1 MKKILKYVLASVSVL
16 AFAGCSDFL
25 TEETNGQV
33 FDNVLTSQEGLEAAL
48 TGAYNGLNS
57 PWAHGLCNGT
67 FQQLVAGGD
76 DIYCPTSDANGTQLD
91 RCGVTDSNGSFGS
104 TWNGLYKVVL
114 GANTVINNYEK
125 CSGSTE
131 TIPVIAGEA
140 YFLRAYAYFML
151 VRLWG
156 EIPLIKSSSYDEAEA
171 SMGVSSEADVYALI
185 EEDIDKAV
193 SLLGDTRRNNEIGR
207 PNRLVARALRAEI
220 YLTEAGWP
228 LKKDGY
234 YAKAAEE
241 AKAVLDA
248 SEGQGV
254 TLAESCADLFINKE
268 EENCITSEDL
278 FVIPASTTDYIVFY
292 GAWCEPSEIG
302 GWDIIF
308 AEVGFME
315 KFPEGPRKDATFY
328 TEYTKK
334 GENGAPDE
342 TVSWQNWKQK
352 HPGIL
357 KLMKYPQGGK
367 NNVANCNSILPAH
380 MLRLSQTALTYAE
393 AEARSQEPSQD
404 AYYWLNRIRT
414 RAGLSEYQGLSR
426 QEFIDAVVNER
437 AWELAG
443 EGVRWFDLLRLELV
457 EKSFEDKNPEYDP
470 TMLNKSTRYT
480 FPLPASET
488 LLNPNLK
495 PKN

>member
-1 MKKILKYVLASVSVL
+1 MKKTLKYILASVSVL
-16 AFAGCSDFL
+16 ALAGCSDFL

-114 GANTVINNYEK
+114 GANTVINNYEN

-156 EIPLIKSSSYDEAEA
+156 EIPLILSSSYTEEEA
-171 SMGVSSEADVYALI
+171 SMSVSSEAAIYERI
-185 EEDIDKAV
+185 EQDIDNAV
-193 SLLGDTRRNNEIGR
+193 NLLTDARRNGEIGR
-207 PNRLVARALRAEI
+207 PNKLVARALRAEI

-228 LKKDGY
+228 LKKAGY
-234 YAKAAEE
+234 YEKAATE

-248 SEGQGV
+248 SKGQGV
-254 TLAESCADLFINKE
+254 DLAENCADLFINKE
-268 EENCITSEDL
+268 EENCITTEDL
-278 FVIPASTTDYIVFY
+278 FVIPASTIDYIVFY
-292 GAWCEPSEIG
+292 GAWSEPSEIG

-315 KFPEGPRKDATFY
+315 RFPEGPRKDATFY
-328 TEYTKK
+328 TEYTNST
-334 GENGAPDE
+334 GE

-367 NNVANCNSILPAH
+367 NNEGNCNSVLPAH

-393 AEARSQEPSQD
+393 AEARSQTPSTD

-414 RAGLSEYQGLSR
+414 RAGLEEYHNLSQ
-426 QEFIDAVVNER
+426 QEFIDAVVDER

-457 EKSFEDKNPEYDP
+457 EKSFEEKNSEYDP
-470 TMLNKSTRYT
+470 GLLRKSDRYT

-488 LLNPNLK
+488 LLNPNLNPSK
-495 PKN
+495 

>member
-16 AFAGCSDFL
+16 AFAGCSEFL

-33 FDNVLTSQEGLEAAL
+33 FDNVLSSQEGLEAAL
-48 TGAYNGLNS
+48 TGSYNGLNS
-57 PWAHGLCNGT
+57 PWSYGICNGT

-114 GANTVINNYEK
+114 GANTVINNYED
-125 CSGSTE
+125 CSGSKE
-131 TIPVIAGEA
+131 TIRVIAGEA

-156 EIPLIKSSSYDEAEA
+156 EIPMILSSSYDEAES
-171 SMGVSSEADVYALI
+171 SMGVSSEAAVYELI
-185 EEDIDKAV
+185 ETDITHAV
-193 SLLGDTRRNNEIGR
+193 EMLDDTRRNSEIGR
-207 PNRLVARALRAEI
+207 PNKLVARALRAEI

-228 LKKDGY
+228 LKKAGY
-234 YAKAAEE
+234 YEKAATE

-248 SEGQGV
+248 SKSQGV
-254 TLAESCADLFINKE
+254 DLAANCSDLFINKE
-268 EENCITSEDL
+268 EENCITTEDL
-278 FVIPASTTDYIVFY
+278 FVIPASTTDNVVFY

-315 KFPEGPRKDATFY
+315 KFPDGPRKDATFY
-328 TEYTKK
+328 TEYTKTNED
-334 GENGAPDE
+334 GSTEVVG
-342 TVSWQNWKQK
+342 WQNWKQK

-367 NNVANCNSILPAH
+367 NCVASSNSVLPVH
-380 MLRLSQTALTYAE
+380 LLRLSQTALTYAE
-393 AEARSQEPSQD
+393 AEARSQAPSED

-414 RAGLSEYQGLSR
+414 RAGLPEYQSLTQ
-426 QEFIDAVVNER
+426 QEFIDAAVNER

-470 TMLNKSTRYT
+470 SMLNKSSRYT

-495 PKN
+495 PQN